1 MKKTMYGTRIAH
13 GILTFAIGCT
23 ASTKIQEQVKSP
35 VPSASYGYDKLR
47 FINPVYF
54 GDTLTCRYTVD
65 RIEEETN
72 KTYSKLVMLGA
83 GALGSTIGGTLAM
96 GGNDV
101 HFVDMWQEHV
111 DLINKDG
118 LHMTNEK
125 EDWYVRVDARTTADT
140 IGEADLVIVLV
151 KSFAT
156 KQAVEQLKQTNVIG
170 KNTLVMSLQNGLG
183 NEETIASVIG
193 SENVIS
199 GKTYVGGRL
208 IQAGYISAG
217 VQGKWTYIGELNGEI
232 TDRIQ
237 TVCNVFN
244 DAGLLCEV
252 SDNIK
257 GLIWDKLLIN
267 VAAGA
272 LCGITR
278 LPYGPL
284 YEEDYIKDVAVAAIQ
299 EGIQVAKAAGV
310 VLKSEDP
317 QYPWVAASE
326 GLPGTF
332 KTSILQSLE
341 LKRPT
346 EIDFINGSIVEW
358 GKKYGIATPVNQT
371 LVACVKGIEKYIL
384 KYEPSLKKG

>member
-1 MKKTMYGTRIAH
+1 MKI
-13 GILTFAIGCT
+13 
-23 ASTKIQEQVKSP
+23 
-35 VPSASYGYDKLR
+35 
-47 FINPVYF
+47 
-54 GDTLTCRYTVD
+54 
-65 RIEEETN
+65 
-72 KTYSKLVMLGA
+72 VMLGA
-83 GALGSTIGGTLAM
+83 GALGSTIGGTLAI
-96 GGNDV
+96 GGNDFN
-101 HFVDMWQEHV
+101 FVDMCQEHV

-244 DAGLLCEV
+244 DAGLLCEE

>member
-1 MKKTMYGTRIAH
+1 MKI
-13 GILTFAIGCT
+13 
-23 ASTKIQEQVKSP
+23 
-35 VPSASYGYDKLR
+35 
-47 FINPVYF
+47 
-54 GDTLTCRYTVD
+54 
-65 RIEEETN
+65 
-72 KTYSKLVMLGA
+72 VMLGA

-111 DLINKDG
+111 DLNNKDG

>member
-1 MKKTMYGTRIAH
+1 MKI
-13 GILTFAIGCT
+13 
-23 ASTKIQEQVKSP
+23 
-35 VPSASYGYDKLR
+35 
-47 FINPVYF
+47 
-54 GDTLTCRYTVD
+54 
-65 RIEEETN
+65 
-72 KTYSKLVMLGA
+72 VMLGA

-358 GKKYGIATPVNQT
+358 GKKHGIATPVNQT

>member
-1 MKKTMYGTRIAH
+1 MKI
-13 GILTFAIGCT
+13 
-23 ASTKIQEQVKSP
+23 
-35 VPSASYGYDKLR
+35 
-47 FINPVYF
+47 
-54 GDTLTCRYTVD
+54 
-65 RIEEETN
+65 
-72 KTYSKLVMLGA
+72 VMLGA

-257 GLIWDKLLIN
+257 SLIWDKLLIN

-384 KYEPSLKKG
+384 KYEPPLKKG

>member
-1 MKKTMYGTRIAH
+1 MKI
-13 GILTFAIGCT
+13 
-23 ASTKIQEQVKSP
+23 
-35 VPSASYGYDKLR
+35 
-47 FINPVYF
+47 
-54 GDTLTCRYTVD
+54 
-65 RIEEETN
+65 
-72 KTYSKLVMLGA
+72 VMLGA

-310 VLKSEDP
+310 VLKSEEP

>member
-1 MKKTMYGTRIAH
+1 MKI
-13 GILTFAIGCT
+13 
-23 ASTKIQEQVKSP
+23 
-35 VPSASYGYDKLR
+35 
-47 FINPVYF
+47 
-54 GDTLTCRYTVD
+54 
-65 RIEEETN
+65 
-72 KTYSKLVMLGA
+72 VMLGA

-284 YEEDYIKDVAVAAIQ
+284 YEEDYIKDVAVAAIR
-299 EGIQVAKAAGV
+299 EGITVAKAAGV
-310 VLKSEDP
+310 TLKSEDP
-317 QYPWVAASE
+317 NYAWYAASE

>member
-1 MKKTMYGTRIAH
+1 MKI
-13 GILTFAIGCT
+13 
-23 ASTKIQEQVKSP
+23 
-35 VPSASYGYDKLR
+35 
-47 FINPVYF
+47 
-54 GDTLTCRYTVD
+54 
-65 RIEEETN
+65 
-72 KTYSKLVMLGA
+72 VMLGA

-101 HFVDMWQEHV
+101 HFVDVWQEHV

>member
-1 MKKTMYGTRIAH
+1 MKI
-13 GILTFAIGCT
+13 
-23 ASTKIQEQVKSP
+23 
-35 VPSASYGYDKLR
+35 
-47 FINPVYF
+47 
-54 GDTLTCRYTVD
+54 
-65 RIEEETN
+65 
-72 KTYSKLVMLGA
+72 VMLGA
-83 GALGSTIGGTLAM
+83 GALGSTIGGTLAI

-217 VQGKWTYIGELNGEI
+217 VQGKWAYIGELNGEI

>member
-1 MKKTMYGTRIAH
+1 
-13 GILTFAIGCT
+13 
-23 ASTKIQEQVKSP
+23 
-35 VPSASYGYDKLR
+35 
-47 FINPVYF
+47 
-54 GDTLTCRYTVD
+54 
-65 RIEEETN
+65 
-72 KTYSKLVMLGA
+72 
-83 GALGSTIGGTLAM
+83 
-96 GGNDV
+96 
-101 HFVDMWQEHV
+101 
-111 DLINKDG
+111 
-118 LHMTNEK
+118 MTNEK

-284 YEEDYIKDVAVAAIQ
+284 YEEDYIKDVA
-299 EGIQVAKAAGV
+299 
-310 VLKSEDP
+310 
-317 QYPWVAASE
+317 
-326 GLPGTF
+326 GTF

>member
-1 MKKTMYGTRIAH
+1 MKI
-13 GILTFAIGCT
+13 
-23 ASTKIQEQVKSP
+23 
-35 VPSASYGYDKLR
+35 
-47 FINPVYF
+47 
-54 GDTLTCRYTVD
+54 
-65 RIEEETN
+65 
-72 KTYSKLVMLGA
+72 VMLGA
-83 GALGSTIGGTLAM
+83 GALGSTIGGTLAI

-358 GKKYGIATPVNQT
+358 GKKHGIATPVNQT

>member
-1 MKKTMYGTRIAH
+1 MKI
-13 GILTFAIGCT
+13 
-23 ASTKIQEQVKSP
+23 
-35 VPSASYGYDKLR
+35 
-47 FINPVYF
+47 
-54 GDTLTCRYTVD
+54 
-65 RIEEETN
+65 
-72 KTYSKLVMLGA
+72 VMLGA

-183 NEETIASVIG
+183 NEESIASVIG

>member
-1 MKKTMYGTRIAH
+1 MKI
-13 GILTFAIGCT
+13 
-23 ASTKIQEQVKSP
+23 
-35 VPSASYGYDKLR
+35 
-47 FINPVYF
+47 
-54 GDTLTCRYTVD
+54 
-65 RIEEETN
+65 
-72 KTYSKLVMLGA
+72 VMLGA

-193 SENVIS
+193 SENIIS

>member
-1 MKKTMYGTRIAH
+1 MKI
-13 GILTFAIGCT
+13 
-23 ASTKIQEQVKSP
+23 
-35 VPSASYGYDKLR
+35 
-47 FINPVYF
+47 
-54 GDTLTCRYTVD
+54 
-65 RIEEETN
+65 
-72 KTYSKLVMLGA
+72 VMLGA
-83 GALGSTIGGTLAM
+83 GALGSTIGGTLAI

-346 EIDFINGSIVEW
+346 EIDFINGSIVEC

>member
-1 MKKTMYGTRIAH
+1 MKIV
-13 GILTFAIGCT
+13 I
-23 ASTKIQEQVKSP
+23 
-35 VPSASYGYDKLR
+35 
-47 FINPVYF
+47 
-54 GDTLTCRYTVD
+54 
-65 RIEEETN
+65 
-72 KTYSKLVMLGA
+72 LGA

>member
-1 MKKTMYGTRIAH
+1 MKI
-13 GILTFAIGCT
+13 
-23 ASTKIQEQVKSP
+23 
-35 VPSASYGYDKLR
+35 
-47 FINPVYF
+47 
-54 GDTLTCRYTVD
+54 
-65 RIEEETN
+65 
-72 KTYSKLVMLGA
+72 VMLGA

-326 GLPGTF
+326 GVPGTF

>member
-1 MKKTMYGTRIAH
+1 M
-13 GILTFAIGCT
+13 
-23 ASTKIQEQVKSP
+23 
-35 VPSASYGYDKLR
+35 
-47 FINPVYF
+47 
-54 GDTLTCRYTVD
+54 
-65 RIEEETN
+65 
-72 KTYSKLVMLGA
+72 
-83 GALGSTIGGTLAM
+83 
-96 GGNDV
+96 
-101 HFVDMWQEHV
+101 
-111 DLINKDG
+111 
-118 LHMTNEK
+118 
-125 EDWYVRVDARTTADT
+125 
-140 IGEADLVIVLV
+140 
-151 KSFAT
+151 
-156 KQAVEQLKQTNVIG
+156 
-170 KNTLVMSLQNGLG
+170 
-183 NEETIASVIG
+183 
-193 SENVIS
+193 
-199 GKTYVGGRL
+199 
-208 IQAGYISAG
+208 
-217 VQGKWTYIGELNGEI
+217 NGEI

-299 EGIQVAKAAGV
+299 EGIQV
-310 VLKSEDP
+310 
-317 QYPWVAASE
+317 
-326 GLPGTF
+326 
-332 KTSILQSLE
+332 QSLE

>member
-1 MKKTMYGTRIAH
+1 MKI
-13 GILTFAIGCT
+13 
-23 ASTKIQEQVKSP
+23 
-35 VPSASYGYDKLR
+35 
-47 FINPVYF
+47 
-54 GDTLTCRYTVD
+54 
-65 RIEEETN
+65 
-72 KTYSKLVMLGA
+72 VMLGA

-278 LPYGPL
+278 LPNGPL

>member
-1 MKKTMYGTRIAH
+1 MKI
-13 GILTFAIGCT
+13 
-23 ASTKIQEQVKSP
+23 
-35 VPSASYGYDKLR
+35 
-47 FINPVYF
+47 
-54 GDTLTCRYTVD
+54 
-65 RIEEETN
+65 
-72 KTYSKLVMLGA
+72 VMLGA

-101 HFVDMWQEHV
+101 HFVDMCQEHV

-125 EDWYVRVDARTTADT
+125 EDWYVRVDARITADT

-358 GKKYGIATPVNQT
+358 GKKHGIATPVNQT

>member
-1 MKKTMYGTRIAH
+1 MKI
-13 GILTFAIGCT
+13 
-23 ASTKIQEQVKSP
+23 
-35 VPSASYGYDKLR
+35 
-47 FINPVYF
+47 
-54 GDTLTCRYTVD
+54 
-65 RIEEETN
+65 
-72 KTYSKLVMLGA
+72 VMLGA

-299 EGIQVAKAAGV
+299 EGIQGAKAAGV

-358 GKKYGIATPVNQT
+358 GKKYGIETPVNQT